1 MENLTQIDQ
10 RYYHQVKHLK
20 IKAKVDLYDTKE
32 LLSFLKQI
40 QKFLVRWPDHVFMA
54 RECDLLIAKLYK
66 KITSINKPK
75 SITVNY
81 FEVYALGYA
90 YNIATVIYS
99 EADIHAN
106 FPQVHNIIF
115 DRIRNQIP
123 NIFNHENS

>member
-1 MENLTQIDQ
+1 MT
-10 RYYHQVKHLK
+10 YYEKVKYLK

-32 LLSFLKQI
+32 LLCFLSWVQVH
-40 QKFLVRWPDHVFMA
+40 LVKYPEQAFIA
-54 RECDLLIAKLYK
+54 RECEQLITKLNK
-66 KITSINKPK
+66 KVHSINKPK